1 VLAAGGL
8 QAALWCLLAVSRADS
23 RWDART
29 RYEPPAQKHA
39 KKQNG
44 GMKTKPARMKPV
56 QSHVM
61 RGAKSPSAEPD
72 QARNHAL
79 TGA

>member
-1 VLAAGGL
+1 
-8 QAALWCLLAVSRADS
+8 
-23 RWDART
+23 
-29 RYEPPAQKHA
+29 
-39 KKQNG
+39 
-44 GMKTKPARMKPV
+44 MKTKSARMKPV